1 MSRAVVRYYEDVE
14 LGDEI
19 GPLTKTISD
28 QAVAEFCQVSEAP
41 TPNRFTDE
49 DIAKKLGLSGP
60 IVPGVMSM
68 AIIAQFLTTSS
79 AATSLKHL
87 DLVFRQPVPHRPV
100 ILSAVITDKREEDGK
115 YLVEC
120 DVYMRTEESGNLVG
134 GKAILSLP
142 SRGK

>member
-1 MSRAVVRYYEDVE
+1 MSSSEVRYYEDVD

-19 GPLTKTISD
+19 GPLTKAISD
-28 QAVAEFCQVSEAP
+28 QAVTEFCRVSEAP
-41 TPNRFTDE
+41 IPNRFTDE
-49 DIAKKLGLSGP
+49 GTAKKLGLSGP

-68 AIIAQFLTTSS
+68 AIIAQFLTSSS
-79 AATSLKHL
+79 ASGSLKHL

-100 ILSAVITDKREEDGK
+100 ILSAVITDKREESGE

-120 DVYMRTEESGNLVG
+120 DVYMRNEESGNLIG

-142 SRGK
+142 SRER